1 MYTRVCILYIIITRN
16 SVNVCLLCCVTII
29 LLPSKLQRLLVG
41 DRLCSCTCNFLTRL
55 GQPSNRSFFL
65 SQSLTFLVRFRY
77 IKNYYFRGDY
87 FCAPKQFGKFFQTQ
101 LDFGIP
107 SYFGNRP
114 FNIPK
119 APSYEGNQA
128 FPGYFDRGSPL
139 IIEEEGQQTVIGLS
153 KEQENSNRDRPNIF
167 HKIHPDAFRWIVKHA
182 EAHDSNCESFTSCS
196 CGIPGKPLSTSLGKP
211 THPHQELR
219 R

>member
-1 MYTRVCILYIIITRN
+1 MCYVLCHYNFTALKKPKITCWRHTLQLHLQFFDKCRVAFQQ
-16 SVNVCLLCCVTII
+16 V
-29 LLPSKLQRLLVG
+29 
-41 DRLCSCTCNFLTRL
+41 
-55 GQPSNRSFFL
+55 L
-65 SQSLTFLVRFRY
+65 SQSLTFLVRFKY
-77 IKNYYFRGDY
+77 IEHYYFRGDY
-87 FCAPKQFGKFFQTQ
+87 FCAPKQFGKFQSSQ
-101 LDFGIP
+101 LDFGITYFGREPPVQFFNVPRVP
-107 SYFGNRP
+107 SYR
-114 FNIPK
+114 
-119 APSYEGNQA
+119 NQA

-196 CGIPGKPLSTSLGKP
+196 CGIPGKPLSTSSGRP

>member
-1 MYTRVCILYIIITRN
+1 MCNVLCHYNFTALKILKVSCWRQTLQVHVQFFDKVRVLFQQVI
-16 SVNVCLLCCVTII
+16 
-29 LLPSKLQRLLVG
+29 
-41 DRLCSCTCNFLTRL
+41 
-55 GQPSNRSFFL
+55 FL

-77 IKNYYFRGDY
+77 IDIETYYFRGDY
-87 FCAPKQFGKFFQTQ
+87 FCAPKQIGKFLQTQ
-101 LDFGIP
+101 LNFGIP
-107 SYFGNRP
+107 SYFGERP
-114 FNIPK
+114 FNVPK
-119 APSYEGNQA
+119 VPSYARDQA

-182 EAHDSNCESFTSCS
+182 DAHDSNCEFFTSCS
-196 CGIPGKPLSTSLGKP
+196 CGIPGKPLSSSPGKP